1 MFRFLLFLLLIGCG
15 SERIQE
21 KQVEVLV
28 PFYIEADLVSP
39 DVLPYV
45 MEFAGYCEKFNTAEK
60 CKKNFQKITA
70 VDVVS
75 SFEEKFVV
83 GKCYMDRLGNRK
95 IEISDGLMHL
105 DSFSMQTVVVH
116 EMAHCV
122 LGSEYGLFPH
132 YDEEPDIMNTYLLP
146 EKIIF
151 SSWPTLIENLFDRVE
166 VEFSLTQENSS
177 DIITSTLI
185 NEAGGFDCET
195 RKN

>member
-1 MFRFLLFLLLIGCG
+1 MFTILLLFILLIGCG
-15 SERIQE
+15 SERIEE
-21 KQVEVLV
+21 KQTEV
-28 PFYIEADLVSP
+28 PFYIETDRVNL

-45 MEFAGYCEKFNTAEK
+45 MEFAGYCEKFDTAK
-60 CKKNFQKITA
+60 RCKENFKKITT

-75 SFEEKFVV
+75 SFDEKLVV
-83 GKCYMDRLGNRK
+83 GKCYLDRLGNRK
-95 IEISDGLMHL
+95 VEVTDQFMHL
-105 DSFSMQTVVVH
+105 DSLSMRAVLIH

-122 LGSEYGLFPH
+122 LGFEGDLFPH

-146 EKIIF
+146 EKILSF
-151 SSWPTLIENLFDRVE
+151 SWPNLIENLFERVE
-166 VEFSLTQENSS
+166 IGYSLTQNSNN